1 MELSDYLKKN
11 LKLVKFTIQTNN
23 PKTHIEA
30 CSVVDYFRCN
40 ILKEKMGNPGDD
52 FYAEFVL
59 ESSEE
64 CFEIL
69 SAFPGISVF
78 MDPGNTLR

>member
-1 MELSDYLKKN
+1 
-11 LKLVKFTIQTNN
+11 LVKFTIQTSN

-40 ILKEKMGNPGDD
+40 ILKEKMGNQEDA
-52 FYAEFVL
+52 FYAEFLL